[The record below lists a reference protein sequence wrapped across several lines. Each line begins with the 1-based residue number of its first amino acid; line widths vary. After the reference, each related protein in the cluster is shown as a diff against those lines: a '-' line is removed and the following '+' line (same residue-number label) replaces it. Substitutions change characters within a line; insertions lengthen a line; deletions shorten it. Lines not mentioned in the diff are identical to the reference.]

1 VVPIIFGSLS
11 AAAGMAPVFWVDA
24 LMLAYGGMLM
34 RADADNRKA
43 APPEPAQTER
53 RDGGLK

>member
-1 VVPIIFGSLS
+1 
-11 AAAGMAPVFWVDA
+11 VFWVDA

-43 APPEPAQTER
+43 APPEPAPAAAQTDR
-53 RDGGLK
+53 RDGLK